1 MISRLYSMLVVAV
14 LIITAV
20 SCMGNFGSSSRSEGL
35 DVATMIT
42 AQYRRISPQLAKEM
56 IDSGDPV
63 VIVDVR
69 TRQEYAQGHIAG
81 ALLIPNE
88 TIVTSE
94 RPADL
99 SDPEATIL
107 VYCRRGNRSAQAA
120 RKLVSLVY
128 VNVYDFVGVI
138 DWPYDLVQP

>member
-1 MISRLYSMLVVAV
+1 MNSRFYIVLMAV
-14 LIITAV
+14 LLMIAAV
-20 SCMGNFGSSSRSEGL
+20 SCMGNLGSSSRSEGL

-69 TRQEYAQGHIAG
+69 TQQEFEQGHIAG

-88 TIVTSE
+88 RITTSV
-94 RPADL
+94 RPIELD
-99 SDPEATIL
+99 DPEATIL
-107 VYCRRGNRSAQAA
+107 VYCRSGNRSAQAA
-120 RKLVSLVY
+120 RKLVSLGY
-128 VNVYDFVGVI
+128 VNVYDFGGVI
-138 DWPYDLVQP
+138 DWPYDLVRP